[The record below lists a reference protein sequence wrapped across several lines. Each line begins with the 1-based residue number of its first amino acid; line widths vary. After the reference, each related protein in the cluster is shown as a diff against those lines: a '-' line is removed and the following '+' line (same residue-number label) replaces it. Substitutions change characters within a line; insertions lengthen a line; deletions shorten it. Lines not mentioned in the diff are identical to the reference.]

1 MYIKAHFLAFKYI
14 GDMMLA
20 QVFVDQHSLGHVV
33 IILPASFHRSLILFP
48 KFKFLVN
55 LGPM

>member
-33 IILPASFHRSLILFP
+33 ILPASFHRSLILFP